1 LTDLQEAPMQKY
13 RRAVILALFV
23 LPLLVPATA
32 QAQQVWIVDIL
43 TNPARNWNRTV
54 TLVGQVQNVVANP
67 PGTTRG
73 TYTLLDDSCPTTL
86 TVRTKDLPPV
96 GKTFS
101 VTGVVIQDPTS
112 TAPILNELSR
122 AEPGLSSSMLFL
134 LIGAGLLF
142 LALLVVFIVL
152 LMKPKKAAAPLPET
166 VRARTQDTVRPAA
179 RPVPPAAPAPP
190 PVAAAPM
197 PAAQAPDRTTKV
209 PPAPVAPFA
218 DATQRFVS
226 LGADLVVERGPDKG
240 REFPLHKPV
249 TTIGRPGARKNDV
262 ELGDDT
268 VSKDQASIYYDH
280 ARRQFSIANES
291 ATNPTAVNGAQIT
304 GPTMLENGSL
314 IELGRTILR
323 FKKN

>member
-1 LTDLQEAPMQKY
+1 MRTC
-13 RRAVILALFV
+13 RWAVILAFFI
-23 LPLLVPATA
+23 LPFLVPVAA

-67 PGTTRG
+67 AGTTRG
-73 TYTLLDDSCPTTL
+73 TYTLLDDSCPNTL
-86 TVRTKDLPPV
+86 TVRTNDLPPV
-96 GKTFS
+96 GRTFS

-112 TAPILNELSR
+112 TAPILKELSR
-122 AEPGLSSSMLFL
+122 AEPGLSSSMLL
-134 LIGAGLLF
+134 LLAGAGVLF

-152 LMKPKKAAAPLPET
+152 LMKPKKAAAPQPVQARAQET
-166 VRARTQDTVRPAA
+166 VRPPARPAPA
-179 RPVPPAAPAPP
+179 AAPAPP
-190 PVAAAPM
+190 VA
-197 PAAQAPDRTTKV
+197 PAMPDRTTKV
-209 PPAPVAPFA
+209 APAPIAPPPA

-262 ELGDDT
+262 ELADDT

-280 ARRQFSIANES
+280 SRRQFSIANES
-291 ATNPTAVNGAQIT
+291 ATNPTAVNGAQIS
-304 GPTMLENGSL
+304 GPTLLENGSL